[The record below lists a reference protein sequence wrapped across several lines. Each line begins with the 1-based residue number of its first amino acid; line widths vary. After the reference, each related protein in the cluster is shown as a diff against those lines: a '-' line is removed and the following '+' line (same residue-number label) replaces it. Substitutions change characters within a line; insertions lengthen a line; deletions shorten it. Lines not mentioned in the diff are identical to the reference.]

1 MNNPVAGYVFFLVMA
16 VLIFGSAYW
25 AYRRHTVKS
34 VDDFVTGGRRMGLG
48 IISASIM
55 ASWIWTTTLIGASEA
70 GMWFGASGGFHY
82 AWGAIVPFLVFIPV
96 ALRLRRLMP
105 KASTFAEFIRE
116 RYGTGVHVLFLV
128 FGIGVGFYVYT
139 EQLVGAGILFKTTFG
154 VDYKVAVVMTTA
166 LVVSYVALGGFRGS
180 IVTDLFQFAVVAI
193 ACVFLI
199 PWLLA
204 KVGGAEF
211 LYQGL
216 ERVASDP
223 KDPNHNAE
231 AMDWFSSSGLRYGL
245 AAVVIATGQ
254 VLLEQ
259 GYYQRAVAA
268 IDQKR
273 LRWAYII
280 GGIVAWFPIPLM
292 FGLVV
297 GGTGL
302 AMGFGAGAEL
312 ESTSDVAPYVMSNVL
327 GPVAGILFSVMVFM
341 AATSTADTSLAGAQS
356 LFTVDVYERYWN
368 KGKPNERLQL
378 RFGRVV
384 TIVYGFAGMAVALG
398 LEGQSLL
405 QIDIFSGILFAAPV
419 AALVF
424 GLFWR
429 RASPEAAVISIAAGL
444 GGGLIAWFSIPDEDI
459 NWFVGN
465 AISLGAP
472 IILMVVL
479 PLLRKEQFEFGRL
492 LNWKPHHR
500 AVGGQEAPATAGE

>member
-1 MNNPVAGYVFFLVMA
+1 MDNPIVGYAFFIIMA
-16 VLIFGSAYW
+16 ALIFGTAYW
-25 AYRRHTVKS
+25 AYKRHVVST
-34 VDDFVTGGRRMGLG
+34 VDDFVAGGRRMGLG

-70 GMWFGASGGFHY
+70 GMWFGAMGGFHY
-82 AWGAIVPFLVFIPV
+82 AWGAIVPFMVFIPV
-96 ALRLRRLMP
+96 ALRLRRIMP
-105 KASTFAEFIRE
+105 RASTFAEFVRE
-116 RYGTGVHVLFLV
+116 RYGTGVHALFLI

-154 VDYKVAVVMTTA
+154 VDYKVAVVLTTS
-166 LVVSYVALGGFRGS
+166 LVVSYIALGGFRGS
-180 IVTDLFQFAVVAI
+180 VVTDLFQFAVVAI
-193 ACVFLI
+193 ACILLV

-204 KVGGAEF
+204 EIGGPEF

-216 ERVASDP
+216 ERVASDAN
-223 KDPNHNAE
+223 DPNHNPQATS
-231 AMDWFSSSGLRYGL
+231 WFAADGFRYGL

-259 GYYQRAVAA
+259 GYYQRAIAA
-268 IDQKR
+268 IDRKS
-273 LRWAYII
+273 LRWAYVI

-302 AMGFGAGAEL
+302 AMGFGTGAEL

-327 GPVAGILFSVMVFM
+327 GPVAGMLFAVMVFV

-356 LFTVDVYERYWN
+356 LFTVDVYERYWR
-368 KGKPNERLQL
+368 KGKADERVQL
-378 RFGRVV
+378 RFGRIV
-384 TIVYGFAGMAVALG
+384 TVIYGFAGMIVALG
-398 LEGQSLL
+398 LEGHSLL
-405 QIDIFSGILFAAPV
+405 LIDIFSGILFASPV

-424 GLFWR
+424 GLFWGR
-429 RASPEAAVISIAAGL
+429 PSPAAAVISIIVGL
-444 GGGLIAWFSIPDEDI
+444 GGGLIAWFTIPDDDI

-472 IILMVVL
+472 IILMIVL
-479 PLLRKEQFEFGRL
+479 PFLRQERFAFGRL
-492 LNWKPHHR
+492 LNWKPEHR
-500 AVGGQEAPATAGE
+500 FVGGEATETASR